1 MIGTIIE
8 VILAIAALSGITGVV
23 LSHIQ
28 WKEKFKLQTQ
38 EFETSKLNIEKD
50 IMMVKK
56 GMNDYKEAVNK
67 LTGSLYKVLYNI
79 KADRCL
85 VVQPHPIDD
94 SKYLVAQFEVVDK
107 GISTTISM
115 FGRLEITKYWS
126 LYNDL
131 KNNEF
136 IFFRHTGDI
145 SNSNTKNIITANGA
159 EMLAAYRILDN
170 GGRYL
175 GSVVCEWLDD
185 DELDLPQVRRDMGM
199 CAGDIQ
205 FFLPPIE
212 D

>member
-1 MIGTIIE
+1 MVETIIE
-8 VILAIAALSGITGVV
+8 IVLGIASLSGLVGVIL
-23 LSHIQ
+23 SHLQ
-28 WKEKFKLQTQ
+28 FKEKLQIQ
-38 EFETSKLNIEKD
+38 QQDFDRSQNELKHDLRS
-50 IMMVKK
+50 VQK

-85 VVQPHPIDD
+85 VIQPHPIDD

-115 FGRLEITKYWS
+115 FGRLEISKYWS

-131 KNNEF
+131 KSNEF

-185 DELDLPQVRRDMGM
+185 DDLDLPQVRRDMGI

-205 FFLPPIE
+205 FYLPPVE